1 MRLRHSDRRSE
12 KTRKSTASR
21 RRLQVEVLE
30 DRRLLTPFTVTS
42 AADSGDGTLRAAI
55 LEAADA
61 GGSNT
66 IDFDASL
73 AGQTITLTSRDTDT
87 SYGPTALVINGDNVT
102 IDGSNAPLLQLSGD
116 GTQRI
121 FAVSS
126 TATLTLENIT
136 LTDGLAQG
144 GAGGNAGVS
153 GSSGG
158 GGGGGGGAGLGG
170 AIFNEGTLN
179 VVQSTLSGN
188 TAIGGNS
195 SQGGTQFGGSGGGSA
210 IYNGGVGADYG
221 GGGGGGVGGAGSGAS
236 GNTGG
241 AGGANES
248 GIQAAAGTR
257 RDAGWRRRRRQQGG
271 GGREWH
277 GRER

>member
-1 MRLRHSDRRSE
+1 MRLRHSDRRRE
-12 KTRKSTASR
+12 KTRKSTVFR
-21 RRLQVEVLE
+21 RRLHMEALE

-42 AADSGDGTLRAAI
+42 TADSGEGTLREAI
-55 LEAADA
+55 LDAAEA
-61 GGSNT
+61 GGANT

-73 AGQTITLTSRDTDT
+73 AGQTITLTSNDTNT

-102 IDGSNAPLLQLSGD
+102 IDGSNAPLLELSGD
-116 GTQRI
+116 GARRI

-126 TATLTLENIT
+126 TGTLTLENIT

-144 GAGGNAGVS
+144 GAGGNGGVS
-153 GSSGG
+153 GSSG

-195 SQGGTQFGGSGGGSA
+195 SL
-210 IYNGGVGADYG
+210 
-221 GGGGGGVGGAGSGAS
+221 
-236 GNTGG
+236 
-241 AGGANES
+241 
-248 GIQAAAGTR
+248 
-257 RDAGWRRRRRQQGG
+257 
-271 GGREWH
+271 GGRPRI
-277 GRER
+277 GPAPRSSTFSPALIS